1 MVAANPL
8 QKLGFFSSFPRLLVN
23 SGLYFIVTLLG
34 SFELAAE
41 IKEVLDLEV
50 LLVLPVC
57 LSCFGAY
64 SEKGNMYLV
73 LSF

>member
-1 MVAANPL
+1 MVAVNVL
-8 QKLGFFSSFPRLLVN
+8 FTIRVFSLSLLVS
-23 SGLYFIVTLLG
+23 SGLSFIVILLR
-34 SFELAAE
+34 SLELAVE
-41 IKEVLDLEV
+41 IKGVLDLEV